1 MNTREIKTILLGDP
15 HLQKISLIDVCARD
29 QLPTYFDPTKTVGF
43 IVNTDKQTDR
53 GSHWVALYID
63 SFGQCTYFDS
73 FGFGPLYS
81 EIVNFILR
89 NSTKPLIYNSRML
102 QDVGST
108 SCGLYAIYFLLMKA
122 RGRSLAQ
129 IVQRFLATNQQYKN
143 DRIIKKVIQEYLIK
157 RHL

>member
-1 MNTREIKTILLGDP
+1 MNTQEIKTILLGDP
-15 HLQKISLIDVCARD
+15 HLQRLTLVDVCACD
-29 QLPTYFDPTKTVGF
+29 QLPTYIEPTKAAAF
-43 IVNTDKQTDR
+43 IVNTDKGTDR
-53 GSHWVALYID
+53 GSHWVAIYID
-63 SFGQCTYFDS
+63 TFANCTYFDS

-81 EIVNFILR
+81 EIVNFITR
-89 NSTKPLIYNSRML
+89 NTTKPLIYNSRML

-143 DRIIKKVIQEYLIK
+143 DRIIKLTIQEYLIK
-157 RHL
+157 RRL